1 MQMNTALRMTLADT
15 ERCVGPA
22 LAAPSWSLGGGWPP
36 GHDAIVRRSADKP
49 LDTLGALTHSTSLRV
64 ILSLSNG

>member
-1 MQMNTALRMTLADT
+1 MQ
-15 ERCVGPA
+15 G
-22 LAAPSWSLGGGWPP
+22 
-36 GHDAIVRRSADKP
+36 RRLSADHFPSEPRPGDQP